1 MNSENLQ
8 RYLPYLIPKAPFIK
22 FAFFFDS
29 IFFGNWKSTIC
40 SLCLIS
46 SRGTL
51 PTIQFG
57 SDSLAPFPHSSP
69 RSVIPVLLHSDV
81 RGLLSWIERFPP
93 SLRVRNFS
101 SAKRLWQFFFKWMSS
116 SLFWIPRVAA
126 CGWIR
131 IIIEGLSGEKDWRVY
146 NYSFKSF
153 SRLLNIWWRQK
164 VNEIF

>member
-29 IFFGNWKSTIC
+29 IFYGNWKSTIC

-81 RGLLSWIERFPP
+81 RGLLSWIQRFPP

-101 SAKRLWQFFFKWMSS
+101 SAKRLWQFFLNGWVLVCFGFHV
-116 SLFWIPRVAA
+116 SLLVVEF
-126 CGWIR
+126 
-131 IIIEGLSGEKDWRVY
+131 EL
-146 NYSFKSF
+146 
-153 SRLLNIWWRQK
+153 
-164 VNEIF
+164 